1 MNIAIILMKYNPF
14 GGYERQAALLAGA
27 LADRGD
33 NVTVF
38 ANEWVGTLR
47 TGIKF
52 QKVRMFKGMS
62 WLKVLSFAL
71 FSRHCLN
78 REKNNFDVIIAF
90 DRTLVMDIYRAGNA
104 CHKEWINFRKQ
115 HENILGLISIAINPL
130 HIVINKI
137 ERFIFSRIQKLD
149 GKAIVLS
156 DTAAHQIRKYY
167 PIEEGRFIVI
177 PPVVDLARFDNSKIQ
192 IRRREQRNKL
202 GIENNTLL
210 LLHVGSGFRIKGL
223 NSTIVSLSIL
233 RNKGLKAELVVL
245 GKDRAGTKK
254 HLELCQKVGLEK
266 NVHFLG
272 GVKDIESFYAAAD
285 IFIMPSLFETFGIA
299 AIEALACGL
308 PVIVGRGAGVSS
320 VIEQEKIGRVIDVP
334 ANPVKLA
341 EIIEET
347 AMCEK
352 ELKVSGKFDEEWH
365 RRIAIALKYDRNNGI
380 KKNLFVIDQIAN
392 KDKSS

>member
-1 MNIAIILMKYNPF
+1 MKYNPF

-38 ANEWVGTLR
+38 ANEWVGNLR
-47 TGIKF
+47 AGIKF

-90 DRTLVMDIYRAGNA
+90 DRTLIMDIYRAGNA

-115 HENILGLISIAINPL
+115 HENILGLISIAINPI

-156 DTAAHQIRKYY
+156 DTGAHQIRKYY
-167 PIEEGRFIVI
+167 PIEESCFIVI
-177 PPVVDLARFDNSKIQ
+177 PPAVDLTRFDKSKLPAY
-192 IRRREQRNKL
+192 RREQRNKL

-210 LLHVGSGFRIKGL
+210 LLHVGSGFKIKGL
-223 NSTIVSLSIL
+223 SSTIASLSIL
-233 RNKGLKAELVVL
+233 RNKGLNVVLLVV
-245 GKDRAGTKK
+245 GKDRSGTKNNLK
-254 HLELCQKVGLEK
+254 LCKKLGLEN
-266 NVHFLG
+266 NVQFLG
-272 GVKDIESFYAAAD
+272 GIKNVEQVYAAAD
-285 IFIMPSLFETFGIA
+285 IFVMPSLFETFGIA

-308 PVIVGRGAGVSS
+308 PIIIGRGAGVSS

-352 ELKVSGKFDEEWH
+352 ELKVSGNFDEECN

>member
-1 MNIAIILMKYNPF
+1 MKYNPF
-14 GGYERQAALLAGA
+14 GGYERQAALLAAA

-38 ANEWVGTLR
+38 TNEWVGDLR

-52 QKVRMFKGMS
+52 QKVPMFKGMS

-90 DRTLVMDIYRAGNA
+90 DRTLVMDIYRSGNA

-156 DTAAHQIRKYY
+156 DTGAHQIRKYY

-177 PPVVDLARFDNSKIQ
+177 PPAVDLTRFDKPKLPAY
-192 IRRREQRNKL
+192 RREQRNKL

-210 LLHVGSGFRIKGL
+210 VLHVGSGFKIKGL
-223 NSTIVSLSIL
+223 SSTIASLSIL
-233 RNKGLKAELVVL
+233 RNKGLNVVLLVV
-245 GKDRAGTKK
+245 GKDRSGTKNNLK
-254 HLELCQKVGLEK
+254 LCKKLGLE
-266 NVHFLG
+266 NDVQFLG
-272 GVKDIESFYAAAD
+272 GIKNVEQVYAAAD
-285 IFIMPSLFETFGIA
+285 IFVMPSLFETFGIA

-308 PVIVGRGAGVSS
+308 PIIIGRGAGVSS

-334 ANPVKLA
+334 PNPVKLA

-352 ELKVSGKFDEEWH
+352 ELKASGKFDEEWY
-365 RRIAIALKYDRNNGI
+365 RRIAIALKYDCNNGI
-380 KKNLFVIDQIAN
+380 KKLLFVIDQIAN
-392 KDKSS
+392 KDKS